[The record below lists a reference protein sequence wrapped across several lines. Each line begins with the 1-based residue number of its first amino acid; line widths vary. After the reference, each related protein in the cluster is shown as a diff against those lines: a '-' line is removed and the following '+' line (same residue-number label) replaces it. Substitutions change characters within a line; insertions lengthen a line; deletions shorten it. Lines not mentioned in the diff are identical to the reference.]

1 MLNRLAISTN
11 VNIKGL
17 YRHYKGNEY
26 EVIGEGT
33 HTETEEK
40 LVIYRSVKDPAVIW
54 VRPYEMFFETV
65 EVDNSTVPR
74 FSKLEG

>member
-1 MLNRLAISTN
+1 MLNRLAINTN

-17 YRHYKGNEY
+17 YRHCKGNEY

-54 VRPYEMFFETV
+54 VRPYEMFFEMV
-65 EVDNSTVPR
+65 EVDGLTVPR
-74 FSKLEG
+74 FTKLQE

>member
-1 MLNRLAISTN
+1 MAYYMGMENNTIS
-11 VNIKGL
+11 GR

-33 HTETEEK
+33 HTETEER

-54 VRPYEMFFETV
+54 VRPYEMFFEMV
-65 EVDNSTVPR
+65 EVDGLTVPR
-74 FSKLEG
+74 FTKLQE

>member
-1 MLNRLAISTN
+1 MAYYMGMENNTIS
-11 VNIKGL
+11 GR

-54 VRPYEMFFETV
+54 VRPYEMFFEMV
-65 EVDNSTVPR
+65 EVDGLTVPR
-74 FSKLEG
+74 FTKLQE

>member
-1 MLNRLAISTN
+1 MAYYMGMENNTIS
-11 VNIKGL
+11 GR

-40 LVIYRSVKDPAVIW
+40 LMIYRSVKDPAVIW
-54 VRPYEMFFETV
+54 VRPYEMFFEMV
-65 EVDNSTVPR
+65 EVDGLTVPR
-74 FSKLEG
+74 FTKLQE